1 MFRQHTQSIYALSF
15 SFSFFLVSVDF
26 QDQSDCVVIGNH
38 QISLKNKLYSESEW
52 LNVLAN
58 CLKYRRLECWMALYM
73 FAWQLL
79 IICFQFVFVSLRM
92 KNAQFS
98 LHLSKFW
105 SIFLNF
111 FFLLFWFSIKFAHQK
126 ICISSFSY
134 SFSAEKPKMNFIA
147 KKGSHTV
154 IIFEQR
160 FNLIYGNYQNVDFSR
175 FFRFQLQNLVQF
187 IFSWKKVFHSRW
199 IIGSIKFD
207 VSTKLSFQLLFRI
220 NRRFWKHFFVFIVAA
235 MKCDVI
241 FMSETKNQ
249 CQKATHR
256 RSQITKIAFCGIPMK
271 TNR

>member
-111 FFLLFWFSIKFAHQK
+111 FFYSFDFRLNLLIRKYVFQVFPTLSQQK
-126 ICISSFSY
+126 SRKWISSL
-134 SFSAEKPKMNFIA
+134 
-147 KKGSHTV
+147 KKGRT
-154 IIFEQR
+154 
-160 FNLIYGNYQNVDFSR
+160 L
-175 FFRFQLQNLVQF
+175 
-187 IFSWKKVFHSRW
+187 
-199 IIGSIKFD
+199 
-207 VSTKLSFQLLFRI
+207 
-220 NRRFWKHFFVFIVAA
+220 
-235 MKCDVI
+235 
-241 FMSETKNQ
+241 
-249 CQKATHR
+249 
-256 RSQITKIAFCGIPMK
+256 
-271 TNR
+271 